1 MNAMQKGFTLIELM
15 IVVAIIGIL
24 AAVALPAYQDYTVRA
39 KVSEAILAGS
49 ACRTA
54 VTEAIQNGV
63 VPKKGD
69 WGCEQGKDAAGSDPA
84 ERASKMV
91 SKVEVDSQTFPGQIT
106 ITLENLPELKA
117 AKATVI
123 QMTPL
128 AAPGKPLKPSCD
140 TKNGQTSCNFDNVAA
155 AGISE
160 WSCGPK
166 DGATGT
172 PTKYL
177 PATCRTVQKFS

>member
-1 MNAMQKGFTLIELM
+1 MKTMQKGFTLIELM

-63 VPKKGD
+63 VPSAGN

-91 SKVEVDSQTFPGQIT
+91 SKVEVDSETFPGQIT
-106 ITLENLPELKA
+106 ITLEDLPELKA

-128 AAPGKPLKPSCD
+128 AAPGEPLAPTCTGTEPNK
-140 TKNGQTSCNFDNVAA
+140 TCNFDDVAA

-166 DGATGT
+166 EGITGT

-177 PATCRTVQKFS
+177 PATCRTVQSFS